1 MMSCC
6 GLLCNQC
13 PAYLATVNN
22 DNVLREKTAAQWS
35 KLYNSDISATD
46 INCLGCKAEEVVFS
60 YFKICEIRACNIKGK
75 LNNCAECSD
84 FSCEKLEKV
93 LLHVPEARQRLVT
106 ARGK

>member
-6 GLLCNQC
+6 GLLCNEC

-22 DNVLREKTAAQWS
+22 DDALREKTAIEWS
-35 KLYNSDISATD
+35 KMYSSNISTTD
-46 INCLGCKAEEVVFS
+46 INCLGCKSEEVVFS
-60 YFKICEIRACNIKGK
+60 YCKICEIRACNKESK
-75 LNNCAECSD
+75 LNNCAQCSD

-93 LLHVPEARQRLVT
+93 LLHVPEARERLSA